1 LPFQLSVD
9 WPCSTIESIP
19 PEQFSPQFCPRQGC
33 PQHRVEVSSFRFR
46 DLRNPYRRKC
56 DGRIVRRFYC
66 YGCCRSFS
74 QQAFAVSYYLKRP
87 ELTIPIAKGV
97 VNGAAHRQIAR
108 VVGCAPSTVTKRIA
122 RIGRHAELLHQL
134 CLAAL
139 SGIDE
144 PINYDDFETFTG
156 TQFHPCGL
164 GTGVGGNSWFLYT
177 IGFAPHRRGG
187 HLSPAQRKKQ
197 MEWDRRGGK
206 PLRNPYVR
214 ALQQQLD
221 LLIPRCCLKPLVVI
235 SDDMKAYARAIRRH
249 PRGAEVRHLVFPNPK
264 RGPKGARR
272 SPNARARDAAM
283 FPTDTLHGFM
293 RHSVKMQ
300 ARETIAF
307 GRRTESQLERMHL
320 FAVFKNLVKRRSE
333 RRPKSIT
340 PAMWL
345 GLTDTPWRWERV
357 FAQRLQPSRMA
368 GGAAWPEL
376 YDRRMTTP
384 TLRRTPAHQLKLA
397 Y

>member
-1 LPFQLSVD
+1 
-9 WPCSTIESIP
+9 
-19 PEQFSPQFCPRQGC
+19 
-33 PQHRVEVSSFRFR
+33 
-46 DLRNPYRRKC
+46 
-56 DGRIVRRFYC
+56 
-66 YGCCRSFS
+66 
-74 QQAFAVSYYLKRP
+74 
-87 ELTIPIAKGV
+87 
-97 VNGAAHRQIAR
+97 
-108 VVGCAPSTVTKRIA
+108 
-122 RIGRHAELLHQL
+122 
-134 CLAAL
+134 L

-164 GTGVGGNSWFLYT
+164 GTGVGSHSWFVYT
-177 IGFAPHRRGG
+177 LGFAPHRRGG
-187 HLSPAQRKKQ
+187 HLSPAQRKQ
-197 MEWDRRGGK
+197 QWEWDRRGGK

-221 LLIPRCCLKPLVVI
+221 ILIPRCCGKPLVVI
-235 SDDMKAYARAIRRH
+235 SDDMKAYARAIRLH

-264 RGPKGARR
+264 RGPKGSSR
-272 SPNARARDAAM
+272 SPVALARDEAM
-283 FPTDTLHGFM
+283 FPTDTLHRFA
-293 RHSVKMQ
+293 RHSVKMY

-307 GRRTESQLERMHL
+307 GRRTEAQLERHYI
-320 FAVFKNLVKRRSE
+320 FAVFKNLVKWRSE
-333 RRPKSIT
+333 RKPKSIT

-345 GLTDTPWRWERV
+345 GLTDTRWSWERV
-357 FAQRLQPSRMA
+357 FAQRLQPSRIT